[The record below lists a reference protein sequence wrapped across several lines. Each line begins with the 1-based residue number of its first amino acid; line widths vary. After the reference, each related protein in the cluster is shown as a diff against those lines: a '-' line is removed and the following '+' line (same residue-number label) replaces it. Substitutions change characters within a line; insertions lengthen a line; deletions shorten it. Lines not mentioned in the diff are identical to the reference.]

1 MNEQTAAL
9 LQKLAEKLGVASE
22 HLWAVLVRQAPIT
35 AMAELCT
42 LIVSLGF
49 WIIAFRFVNR
59 KTTPSGDRH
68 ISDWDNE
75 GKFFAWGIII
85 LSGIVTVIL
94 LLVALTETLTAFVNP
109 EYWALREIL
118 RAVK

>member
-1 MNEQTAAL
+1 MNEQTSVL

-22 HLWAVLVRQAPIT
+22 HLWSVLVRQAPIT
-35 AMAELCT
+35 AMADLVA
-42 LIVSLGF
+42 LSVSLGL

-59 KTTPSGDRH
+59 KTTLSGDRDV
-68 ISDWDNE
+68 SDWDDE
-75 GKFFAWGIII
+75 GKFFAWAIII
-85 LSGIVTVIL
+85 LSGIGTVIL
-94 LLVALTETLTAFVNP
+94 LLIALTEAITAFVNP